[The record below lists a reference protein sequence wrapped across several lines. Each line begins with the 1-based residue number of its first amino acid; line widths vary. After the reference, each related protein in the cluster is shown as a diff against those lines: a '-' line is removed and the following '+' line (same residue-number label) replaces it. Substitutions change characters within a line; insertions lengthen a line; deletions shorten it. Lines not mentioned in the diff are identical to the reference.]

1 MNEDYIYKKTH
12 PYAILTHMKLYVI
25 FIVLSVLQQ
34 IFLKPQGIIEIIGS
48 LGINALYVFSI
59 LFYTIYLYRGFT
71 YRIDER
77 GISVKSSVLIKKYFT
92 LPYDKIQTVTIRR
105 DIISAIFG
113 AVKISADTAAG
124 SGKKYDAE
132 GFFSKKRAKNM
143 LNIISKDNEEKNIY
157 RSNIVNIIL
166 MSVFRSNPITGL
178 LFIIPVIYQTGKI
191 IGSEMTERIVK
202 GSLDIRNSLFT
213 VYFSPAVSALIA
225 VIMMCWMLSVLVFFL
240 RYARFRSCR
249 IGDFIKASRGIL
261 NKSIIFTK
269 ISGISAI
276 TIDRT
281 FLMSILGIYS
291 SGFYVI
297 GSEKLKGDKSI
308 LIAPEKEDK
317 IKNNIFLLTDINTDE
332 IRSVYTEKNTLWS
345 YIYLPLFLIMMS
357 TSLIAVDFMF
367 GKAGEI
373 LRVAMI
379 LCIILFI
386 WWTVFRIFA
395 HKNSHIGL
403 CNNSFSICCYKRLTL
418 KKYIIPYDKIQYIG
432 MTQNIFQRRK
442 GTCNIKVYMYSEKKS
457 VHIARHINKSAA
469 EKLLSDVIRLEYK
482 M

>member
-143 LNIISKDNEEKNIY
+143 LNIISKNNEEKNIY

-276 TIDRT
+276 TIERT

-332 IRSVYTEKNTLWS
+332 IRSVYT
-345 YIYLPLFLIMMS
+345 
-357 TSLIAVDFMF
+357 VDFMF

>member
-1 MNEDYIYKKTH
+1 
-12 PYAILTHMKLYVI
+12 
-25 FIVLSVLQQ
+25 
-34 IFLKPQGIIEIIGS
+34 
-48 LGINALYVFSI
+48 
-59 LFYTIYLYRGFT
+59 
-71 YRIDER
+71 
-77 GISVKSSVLIKKYFT
+77 
-92 LPYDKIQTVTIRR
+92 
-105 DIISAIFG
+105 
-113 AVKISADTAAG
+113 
-124 SGKKYDAE
+124 
-132 GFFSKKRAKNM
+132 
-143 LNIISKDNEEKNIY
+143 
-157 RSNIVNIIL
+157 
-166 MSVFRSNPITGL
+166 
-178 LFIIPVIYQTGKI
+178 
-191 IGSEMTERIVK
+191 
-202 GSLDIRNSLFT
+202 
-213 VYFSPAVSALIA
+213 
-225 VIMMCWMLSVLVFFL
+225 
-240 RYARFRSCR
+240 
-249 IGDFIKASRGIL
+249 
-261 NKSIIFTK
+261 
-269 ISGISAI
+269 
-276 TIDRT
+276 
-281 FLMSILGIYS
+281 MSILGIYS